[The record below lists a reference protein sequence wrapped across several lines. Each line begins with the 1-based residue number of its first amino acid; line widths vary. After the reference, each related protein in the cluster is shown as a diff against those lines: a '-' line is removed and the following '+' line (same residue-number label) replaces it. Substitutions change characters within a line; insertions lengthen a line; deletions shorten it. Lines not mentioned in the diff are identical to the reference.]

1 MMLRQTLELLRE
13 YGVRLSRRAGQ
24 EHVID
29 PGVLQRMVAHARLS
43 RRDVVLEIGAGIGNL
58 TRLLAGRAGR
68 VIAIERDPRLVE
80 ILRDQVGGSGNVEVI
95 HADALEVELPHFNK
109 VVSNLPYLISSEITF
124 RLLENPFELAVLTY
138 QKEFAQ
144 RLVAKP
150 GSKEYSRLTVMSGYR
165 ASIEL
170 LEEIPP
176 SAFFPRPKVASMMV
190 KLAPRPRPFEVADE
204 RLFSNVV
211 KALFQHRRKR
221 VRNALYHSFGEVF
234 PSTGMSK
241 AEIRAFV
248 DRKLPKGLAEARV
261 MGLEPKRFG
270 EIADLLS
277 AP

>member
-1 MMLRQTLELLRE
+1 MMLGQTLQLLRK
-13 YGVRLSRRAGQ
+13 YGVRLSKRAGQ

-29 PGVLQRMVAHARLS
+29 SRVLQRMVAHAQLS

-58 TRLLAGRAGR
+58 TRLLAERAGR
-68 VIAIERDPRLVE
+68 VIAIESDPRLVE
-80 ILRDQVGGSGNVEVI
+80 ILRDRVEGSGNVEVI
-95 HADALEVELPHFNK
+95 RGDALRVEFPSFNK
-109 VVSNLPYLISSEITF
+109 VVANLPYLISSEITF
-124 RLLENPFELAVLTY
+124 RLLEHPFELAVLTY

-144 RLVAKP
+144 RLAAKP
-150 GSKEYSRLTVMSGYR
+150 GSKEYGRLTVMAGYR

-176 SAFFPRPKVASMMV
+176 SAFFPRPKVASAV
-190 KLAPRPRPFEVADE
+190 VRLTPRAKPFEVVDE
-204 RLFSNVV
+204 RMFSNVV

-221 VRNALYHSFGEVF
+221 VRNALYHSFGEIF
-234 PSTGMSK
+234 PGARMSK
-241 AEIRAFV
+241 AEMRAFV

-261 MGLEPKRFG
+261 MSLEPRRFG

>member
-1 MMLRQTLELLRE
+1 MLGQILQLLRE

-29 PGVLQRMVAHARLS
+29 PRVLQRMVAHAQLS
-43 RRDVVLEIGAGIGNL
+43 RSDVVLEIGAGIGNL
-58 TRLLAGRAGR
+58 TRLLAERAGR

-80 ILRDQVGGSGNVEVI
+80 ILREQVKGSRNVEVI
-95 HADALEVELPHFNK
+95 RGDALKVEFPPFNK
-109 VVSNLPYLISSEITF
+109 VVANLPYLISSEITF

-150 GSKEYSRLTVMSGYR
+150 GSKEYSRLTVMAGYR

-176 SAFFPRPKVASMMV
+176 SAFFPRPKVASMV
-190 KLAPRPRPFEVADE
+190 VRLTPKAKPFEVVDE
-204 RLFSNVV
+204 RMFSNVV

-221 VRNALYHSFGEVF
+221 VRNALYHSFSEVF
-234 PSTGMSK
+234 PDARMSK
-241 AEIRAFV
+241 AEMRALV

-261 MGLEPKRFG
+261 INLEPRRFG